1 MHNFL
6 NETGQTLKLSPNLI
20 GNSNDE
26 AYHELS
32 LTNRQVS
39 SSSKTFVNNL
49 LGNKKLS
56 KTQLSKIKQ
65 SSRFVKR
72 LLGLLIKTGLL
83 LMKMCSNR

>member
-1 MHNFL
+1 MHNFV
-6 NETGQTLKLSPNLI
+6 NKTGQTLKLSPNLI

-32 LTNRQVS
+32 LTNSQVS
-39 SSSKTFVNNL
+39 SPSKVFVNNL

-56 KTQLSKIKQ
+56 KTQLFKIKQ

-83 LMKMCSNR
+83 LMKMCSNH